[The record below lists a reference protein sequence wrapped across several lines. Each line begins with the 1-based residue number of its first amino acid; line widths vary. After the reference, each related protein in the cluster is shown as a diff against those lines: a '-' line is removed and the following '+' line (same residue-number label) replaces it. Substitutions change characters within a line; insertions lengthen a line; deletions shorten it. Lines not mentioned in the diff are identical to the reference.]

1 MTKTELT
8 QILAILRTNYPLF
21 KTEDPKAMVE
31 VWFMTLGE
39 FSSEAVLESA
49 KSHMMHSR
57 FFPTPAEL
65 RENIVRHRIVLNPP
79 KPKTLNAGQ
88 KAKVTAIPDGMSEED
103 FLDALIQDQIDLE
116 TEMEKNK
123 GFLDY
128 ER

>member
-1 MTKTELT
+1 MTKSELT

-21 KTEDPKAMVE
+21 KPEDPKAMVE
-31 VWFMTLGE
+31 VWYMSLGE

-65 RENIVRHRIVLNPP
+65 RENIVRHKIVLNPP
-79 KPKTLNAGQ
+79 KPKALNAGQ
-88 KAKVTAIPDGMSEED
+88 KAKVTAIPDGMSEDD
-103 FLDALIQDQIDLE
+103 FLDLFLKEQTKWED
-116 TEMEKNK
+116 